1 MYFSVTEKVIFVCM
15 TTTMYCDGCD
25 GGDDASDYEIIIFAL
40 NVRIWINDLFISLL
54 LYYRLKRK
62 VACK

>member
-1 MYFSVTEKVIFVCM
+1 M

-54 LYYRLKRK
+54 YYRLKRK